1 MNVSFVD
8 LRAQYLSI
16 KEEIDA
22 AIWQVLDSASFIG
35 GEWVAKFERAFAQY
49 IGRRFCV
56 SCGNGTDAIEV
67 ALKAFGIG
75 PGDEVIVPAYTWIST
90 AEAVSNVGAVPVFVD
105 VEEDYYCIDPQLI
118 EGKITSKT
126 KAIIPVHFYGQA
138 ANMPAIMQ
146 IAQKHQLIVI
156 EDCAQ
161 AHGASIEGKKAGNWG
176 HAACF
181 SFYPGKNL
189 GAYGDAGAILIDDE
203 RIAETIRRLCNHGQ
217 LVKHEHL
224 VEGRNSRLD
233 TIQAAVLSVKLK
245 YLELWTE
252 QRIANARLYT
262 QLLQEQLGGSIL
274 PPKVR
279 GNTRHVFHL
288 YVVQCEQRDWIK
300 QYLAKHSIQT
310 AIHYPRALPF
320 LECYAYMG
328 HCPEDFP
335 KSHAMQ
341 KRILSLPMYAEL
353 TGEQIYYVVNCMKD
367 AILESKQC

>member
-1 MNVSFVD
+1 MNVPFVD
-8 LRAQYLSI
+8 LKAQYNSI
-16 KEEIDA
+16 KKEIDT
-22 AIWQVLDSASFIG
+22 AIQQVLDSATFIG
-35 GEWVAKFERAFAQY
+35 GEWVETFEKAFADY
-49 IGRRFCV
+49 IGRHFCI

-67 ALKAFGIG
+67 ALKALCIG
-75 PGDEVIVPAYTWIST
+75 QGDEVIVPAYTWIST
-90 AEAVSNVGAVPVFVD
+90 AEAVSNVGATPVFVD
-105 VEEDYYCIDPQLI
+105 VEDDYYCINPQLI
-118 EGKITSKT
+118 EDKITPRT

-146 IAQKHQLIVI
+146 IARKYQLRVI

-161 AHGASIEGKKAGNWG
+161 AHGASIQGKKAGTWG
-176 HAACF
+176 DIACF

-189 GAYGDAGAILIDDE
+189 GAFGDAGAILVDDE
-203 RIAETIRRLCNHGQ
+203 ALAQTLRRICNHGQ
-217 LVKHEHL
+217 LTKHEHII
-224 VEGRNSRLD
+224 EGRNSRLD
-233 TIQAAVLSVKLK
+233 SIQAAVLAVKLK
-245 YLELWTE
+245 YLEAWTE

-262 QLLQEQLGGSIL
+262 QLLQEQLGESIL

-279 GNTRHVFHL
+279 DNTRHVFHL
-288 YVVQCEQRDWIK
+288 YVIQTQQRDLLRK
-300 QYLAKHSIQT
+300 YLDKHFIQT

-335 KSHAMQ
+335 KSYAMQ